1 MGGGKGYFGAIGSGR
16 LDNGLKSRVVNLEL
30 LWTFGGY
37 RI

>member
-1 MGGGKGYFGAIGSGR
+1 MSRGEGYFGAIGSGC

-30 LWTFGGY
+30 LWTFGGH

>member
-1 MGGGKGYFGAIGSGR
+1 MGRGKGYFSAIGSGR
-16 LDNGLKSRVVNLEL
+16 LDHGLKSRVVNLEL